1 MSPILFHRNNLFMAA
16 SHSFKH
22 LKTRTVMEQS
32 LEQLLVKLV
41 LDYVRA
47 ANKNALPERTADNES
62 EGGEED
68 AHEGSKN
75 TSCGSRRK
83 SYDNRHQKKQ

>member
-1 MSPILFHRNNLFMAA
+1 
-16 SHSFKH
+16 
-22 LKTRTVMEQS
+22 MEQS

-62 EGGEED
+62 EGGEDD
-68 AHEGSKN
+68 AYEGSKN
-75 TSCGSRRK
+75 TSCGWRRK
-83 SYDNRHQKKQ
+83 S

>member
-1 MSPILFHRNNLFMAA
+1 MCCEPNPVS
-16 SHSFKH
+16 
-22 LKTRTVMEQS
+22 LKQFVHGGITFVQTFENPNGDGQS

-62 EGGEED
+62 EGGEDD
-68 AHEGSKN
+68 AYEGSKN
-75 TSCGSRRK
+75 TSCGWRRK
-83 SYDNRHQKKQ
+83 S